1 MMNELDFSISP
12 VFFFFNSLLEF
23 RRLTFEKVKRV
34 GLKYSIST
42 FPPSSTC
49 GSSYTLI
56 SIRVS
61 TCVHAEYGNAERE
74 QKSGS
79 GYLQFLFIFWL
90 PCCEVYIYG
99 ENAMIF
105 SIRNC
110 AQSQTTHESASTRFF
125 FLPPIKKG
133 KSCAAQMSIISP
145 LYPFSVQVFE
155 RGGGAV
161 QPAASTKV
169 LLCRDVS
176 LSIDF
181 KLLIG
186 NFGRLEV
193 SERGENKERLFWS
206 TQTRFSTK
214 RKYGSVR

>member
-1 MMNELDFSISP
+1 MMNELEFSISP
-12 VFFFFNSLLEF
+12 VFFFFNSLEF

-49 GSSYTLI
+49 GCSYILI
-56 SIRVS
+56 SIRVR
-61 TCVHAEYGNAERE
+61 TCTRWIWKCRARTKIGP
-74 QKSGS
+74 
-79 GYLQFLFIFWL
+79 GYLHFLFIFWL

-110 AQSQTTHESASTRFF
+110 AQSQTTRERADPFF
-125 FLPPIKKG
+125 FPPIKKG

-145 LYPFSVQVFE
+145 LYPFSVQVF
-155 RGGGAV
+155 
-161 QPAASTKV
+161 ASTKV

-176 LSIDF
+176 LSINF

-193 SERGENKERLFWS
+193 SERGENKERLFGPL
-206 TQTRFSTK
+206 K
-214 RKYGSVR
+214 RVSRQNENMDRSDR